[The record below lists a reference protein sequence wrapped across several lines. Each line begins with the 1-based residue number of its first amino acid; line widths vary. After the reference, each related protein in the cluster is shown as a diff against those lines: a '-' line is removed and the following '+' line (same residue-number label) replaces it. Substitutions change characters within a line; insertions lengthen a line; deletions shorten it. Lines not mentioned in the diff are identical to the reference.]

1 MGVNE
6 SNRVSCLDY
15 LHERAEESRHNEIL
29 AYLMFVAGAI
39 FFVGGLVTTAITT
52 ENPQW
57 FLFFPYEI
65 SPDAY
70 SYLDLFMVLS
80 GFMLLIL
87 GMVLCIYYTFDK
99 AFYLD
104 QLNEVSVNKKNK
116 EMKTGAVDKRTKA
129 FAKQFE
135 RTHRE
140 LRECKK
146 YLMNYQGLLE
156 DDSIYYCRLLGDKW
170 RELVEEEEL
179 YAHRSRRI

>member
-1 MGVNE
+1 M
-6 SNRVSCLDY
+6 DY

-39 FFVGGLVTTAITT
+39 FFVGGLVVTAVTT
-52 ENPQW
+52 ENPEW

-65 SPDAY
+65 TPHAY

-99 AFYLD
+99 AFYLG
-104 QLNEVSVNKKNK
+104 QWNEVGVNKKNK
-116 EMKTGAVDKRTKA
+116 ELKTGAVNKRTKP
-129 FAKQFE
+129 FAKQLE
-135 RTHRE
+135 RAHRE
-140 LRECKK
+140 LGECKR
-146 YLMNYQGLLE
+146 YLVNYRGFNE
-156 DDSIYYCRLLGDKW
+156 NDSIYYCRLLGDTW

-179 YAHRSRRI
+179 CP